1 MHRCTVLWSII
12 AAMLAT
18 WPAHGIGA
26 RVGGIA
32 ALHPAEPLSPWT
44 DPLLGSQ
51 SPAAE
56 PPTQVSD
63 CPPIPAPITA
73 GTAVDVFVGGTGP
86 NAVYRIPAITKAG
99 GRLLAFVEG
108 RAALGDIG
116 TNDLVLA
123 TSDDGGATW
132 SAPRTLLDVPD
143 RSINNPCVVTL
154 HSGDR
159 AGRVLVIVQS
169 YPADTHE
176 DQQATGLDGPGVCRA
191 HLLTS
196 DDAGATW
203 SEPRDV
209 TASMRRAEAPTVAS
223 GPGAAIQLRSGPHV
237 GRIVVPFNQGPYGQ
251 WTVYTCFSDDGG
263 TTWSMGAVAPGGAP
277 AHANEVQVAELP
289 GGDLILNA
297 RSFHGAKQRL
307 GARSQDGGATWSA
320 LTPIASLPDPCCQAG
335 LLSVTVGAR
344 PVLVFTGCD
353 SATARTNGT
362 LWISLDE
369 GASWAIK
376 QRLAPGFF
384 AYSAPV
390 DLGGGRVGVLAETD
404 DYRRIRFIPVMLAI
418 PVR

>member
-1 MHRCTVLWSII
+1 MRRVPRPMARSWWTVALLAMAVGV
-12 AAMLAT
+12 AAHAQTGTPM
-18 WPAHGIGA
+18 P
-26 RVGGIA
+26 
-32 ALHPAEPLSPWT
+32 E
-44 DPLLGSQ
+44 Q
-51 SPAAE
+51 SP
-56 PPTQVSD
+56 QVSN
-63 CPPIPAPITA
+63 CPPMLAPITV

-86 NAVYRIPAITKAG
+86 NPVYRIPAITKAG
-99 GRLLAFVEG
+99 HRLLAFAEG

-123 TSDDGGATW
+123 TNDDGGLTW
-132 SAPRTLLDVPD
+132 SAPRTVLDLAD

-154 HSGDR
+154 HAGEH

-176 DQQATGLDGPGVCRA
+176 HKQATGLDGPGVCRV

-223 GPGAAIQLRSGPHV
+223 GPGAAIQLREGAHA

-263 TTWSMGAVAPGGAP
+263 ATWSMGAVAPGGAP
-277 AHANEVQVAELP
+277 AYANEVQVAEVQ
-289 GGDLILNA
+289 GGELVLNA

-307 GARSQDGGATWSA
+307 AARSKDGGATWSMLA
-320 LTPIASLPDPCCQAG
+320 PIESLPDPCCQAG
-335 LLSVTVGAR
+335 LLSVAVGSR

-353 SATARTNGT
+353 STTARTNGT
-362 LWISLDE
+362 LWISLDD
-369 GASWAIK
+369 GASWSIK
-376 QRLAPGFF
+376 QPLAPGFF

-390 DLGGGRVGVLAETD
+390 DLDGGKIGVLAETD
-404 DYRRIRFIPVMLAI
+404 DYRRIRFIPVTLAI
-418 PVR
+418 PAR

>member
-1 MHRCTVLWSII
+1 MRRPPRPMARSWRTVVLLVTAVGV
-12 AAMLAT
+12 AAHAQT
-18 WPAHGIGA
+18 GTTAPEQ
-26 RVGGIA
+26 R
-32 ALHPAEPLSPWT
+32 P
-44 DPLLGSQ
+44 
-51 SPAAE
+51 
-56 PPTQVSD
+56 QVSN
-63 CPPIPAPITA
+63 CPPMPAPITVGA
-73 GTAVDVFVGGTGP
+73 AVDVFVGGTGP
-86 NAVYRIPAITKAG
+86 NPVYRIPAITKAG
-99 GRLLAFVEG
+99 HRLLAFAEG

-123 TSDDGGATW
+123 TSDDGGLTW
-132 SAPRTLLDVPD
+132 SAPRTVLDLAD

-154 HSGDR
+154 HSG
-159 AGRVLVIVQS
+159 AHTGRVLVVVQS

-176 DQQATGLDGPGVCRA
+176 AKQATGLDGPGVCRV

-223 GPGAAIQLRSGPHV
+223 GPGAAIQLRQGAHA

-263 TTWSMGAVAPGGAP
+263 ATWSMGAVAPGGAP
-277 AHANEVQVAELP
+277 AHANEVQVAEVQ
-289 GGDLILNA
+289 GGELVLNA

-307 GARSQDGGATWSA
+307 AARSKDGGATWSMLA
-320 LTPIASLPDPCCQAG
+320 PIKSLPDPCCQAG
-335 LLSVTVGAR
+335 LLTVTAGAR

-353 SATARTNGT
+353 STKARTNGT

-369 GASWAIK
+369 GASWSIK
-376 QRLAPGFF
+376 QPLTTGFF

-404 DYRRIRFIPVMLAI
+404 DFRRIRFIPVSLAI
-418 PVR
+418 PAR

>member
-1 MHRCTVLWSII
+1 MRRPPRPMARSWRTVVLLTI
-12 AAMLAT
+12 AVGVA
-18 WPAHGIGA
+18 AHAQTGTTA
-26 RVGGIA
+26 PEQR
-32 ALHPAEPLSPWT
+32 P
-44 DPLLGSQ
+44 
-51 SPAAE
+51 
-56 PPTQVSD
+56 QVSN
-63 CPPIPAPITA
+63 CPPMPAPITVGA
-73 GTAVDVFVGGTGP
+73 AVDVFVGGTGP
-86 NAVYRIPAITKAG
+86 NPVYRIPAITKAG
-99 GRLLAFVEG
+99 HRLLAFAEG

-123 TSDDGGATW
+123 TSDDGGLTW
-132 SAPRTLLDVPD
+132 SAPRTVLDLAD

-154 HSGDR
+154 HAGEH

-176 DQQATGLDGPGVCRA
+176 HKQATGLDGPGVCRV

-223 GPGAAIQLRSGPHV
+223 GPGAAIQLREGAHA

-263 TTWSMGAVAPGGAP
+263 ATWSMGAVAPGGAP
-277 AHANEVQVAELP
+277 AHANEVQVAEVQ
-289 GGDLILNA
+289 GGELVLNA

-307 GARSQDGGATWSA
+307 AARSKDGGATWTTLA
-320 LTPIASLPDPCCQAG
+320 PIESLPDPCCQAG
-335 LLSVTVGAR
+335 LLTVTAGAR

-353 SATARTNGT
+353 STKARTNGT

-369 GASWAIK
+369 GASWSIK
-376 QRLAPGFF
+376 QPLTTGFF

-404 DYRRIRFIPVMLAI
+404 DFRRIRFIPVSLAI
-418 PVR
+418 PAR